1 MTRKRSPARVG
12 AKLKKARERRGLSL
26 RQIADCT
33 KISVP
38 VLEGLERD
46 DITYVPGGLLGRGF
60 VRSFATAVS
69 LDPEVIV
76 AEFVAQF
83 PDSSVNEGYGPQTDA
98 KLAEIKPSRP
108 MTIHRSTK
116 GLRLA
121 AIGAVAALLV
131 GLVTFSAPKR
141 WPNWVSAI
149 QSVAETAPAHLAEH
163 AVQTIPAGHRAA
175 PPERPAEP
183 PAPATAQVPTPTAK
197 VTKSEAPAAALA
209 PKARSA
215 AAKVGNPAPAPAKTA
230 EIPSEKVEATA
241 VSTAAAVTTARPAL
255 EEPLKIVLSVTAPI
269 WVIATADGKGT
280 VSRLLDVGDAEVLVA
295 KDEVVLTAGDGS
307 AVVMTING
315 APAKSLGRQGQTV
328 KVRVNRA
335 NFKDFL
341 RPGDTGEA
349 P

>member
-1 MTRKRSPARVG
+1 VG

-26 RQIADCT
+26 RQIADST

-98 KLAEIKPSRP
+98 KLPEIKPSRSV
-108 MTIHRSTK
+108 TIHRSTK
-116 GLRLA
+116 GLRIA
-121 AIGAVAALLV
+121 AIGALAALLV
-131 GLVTFSAPKR
+131 GFVTFSAPKR
-141 WPNWVSAI
+141 WPNWLTVI
-149 QSVAETAPAHLAEH
+149 QSVAETAPAHLAEN
-163 AVQTIPAGHRAA
+163 AVQATGAGQHAA

-183 PAPATAQVPTPTAK
+183 PAPPAAQVPAPK
-197 VTKSEAPAAALA
+197 TKATKNAAAPAALPAKT
-209 PKARSA
+209 PGA
-215 AAKVGNPAPAPAKTA
+215 AAKVVKAAPAPAKIA
-230 EIPSEKVEATA
+230 ETPSEKVEATA
-241 VSTAAAVTTARPAL
+241 AATTAAVTTARPAV
-255 EEPLKIVLSVTAPI
+255 EEPLKIVVSVTAPS
-269 WVIATADGKGT
+269 WVIATADGQGT

-315 APAKSLGRQGQTV
+315 VPAKSLGRQGQTV

-341 RPGDTGEA
+341 RAGDTGES